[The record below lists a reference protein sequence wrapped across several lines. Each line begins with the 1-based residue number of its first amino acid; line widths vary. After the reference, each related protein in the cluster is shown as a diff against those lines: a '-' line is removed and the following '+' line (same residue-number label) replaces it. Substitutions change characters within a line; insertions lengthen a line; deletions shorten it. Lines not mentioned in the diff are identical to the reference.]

1 MIFNRFAREARSS
14 VEAAIEEARG
24 LGHDSIGDEDLLL
37 GILRAKE
44 GTAAE
49 ALGSLGVTL
58 EGARRESEDMLSD
71 ALASVGISLEGIRR
85 EAGDA
90 FDMRIPEKRRIP
102 FAPGAKRVLE
112 LALREAVRLRDNSIG
127 GEHILLGI
135 LRNDDGTAVRMLAR
149 MGVSPQMLE
158 DRLYMLRG
166 RAAG

>member
-1 MIFNRFAREARSS
+1 M
-14 VEAAIEEARG
+14 
-24 LGHDSIGDEDLLL
+24 L
-37 GILRAKE
+37 GILCVKE

-85 EAGDA
+85 EAGDS

-102 FAPGAKRVLE
+102 FAPGAKKVLE
-112 LALREAVRLRDNSIG
+112 RALGEAVRLRDNSIG
-127 GEHILLGI
+127 TEHVLLGI
-135 LRNDDGTAVRMLAR
+135 LSNGEGTAVRMLR
-149 MGVSPQMLE
+149 RLGVSPKELE
-158 DRLYMLRG
+158 DRLYVIRG